1 MSTKSLTFSAVNQQ
15 TETLVVKAG
24 QNASYSLAG
33 EFEATLAF
41 QRKENN
47 GAWVTLAETTDEEVA
62 TTSLSPRDQD
72 ASYRWICTDYT
83 SGDPEATISDVAT
96 NLATWEAQDG
106 SKPFQVNQDGVVAT
120 NATIAQLTTPLA
132 LLSGLVRLTA
142 IETGLTA
149 HAGGGKTDALALD
162 PTKSVH
168 NVTIIGTDAD
178 SVLMPP
184 AVIGEVHLVCN
195 SDAAQSMQVFG
206 AGTDTIN
213 GVATATGVAQAAGK
227 SALYICVS
235 TGAWLRLLSA

>member
-24 QNASYSLAG
+24 QNASYSLTG

-62 TTSLSPRDQD
+62 TTALSPRDQD

-83 SGDPEATISDVAT
+83 EGDPLATISDVAT
-96 NLATWEAQDG
+96 NLVTWEAQDG

-120 NATIAQLTTPLA
+120 NATIALLLTVAGNLSLGTPQTSITAFATGGQTNAVA
-132 LLSGLVRLTA
+132 LTPARTVHRVTVCATNGDSVRLPA
-142 IETGLTA
+142 
-149 HAGGGKTDALALD
+149 
-162 PTKSVH
+162 PTSV
-168 NVTIIGTDAD
+168 
-178 SVLMPP
+178 
-184 AVIGEVHLVCN
+184 GELHIVAN
-195 SDAAQSMQVFG
+195 DGAASLQVFG

-213 GVATATGVAQAAGK
+213 SVATATGVAVPAGK
-227 SALYICVS
+227 RAMFIAMA
-235 TGAWLRLLSA
+235 TGAASNWIMLLGA